1 LLHRIGHHLQEYF
14 LPIGDFHVQAVQGHH
29 SLAVD
34 NSTHLNVNWD
44 FEDYNIDS
52 LPADYAPGH
61 GWGVINGVLPPGGE
75 LLTGSADM
83 EVARDNLYN
92 NSVPFN
98 RADETGATREQHQ
111 WLDSVGTPGPIRFAI
126 NDTDLKE
133 GETATLK
140 IAVAPE
146 LLMSGGAF
154 MGAAEQSLGLDVTY
168 GNDTLHIIMGDFN
181 NNWTSP
187 VDWSHFKDFSMV
199 VHGTADTHDHLE
211 VQGTGGGMMVGLA
224 IDYITLQTDHII

>member
-1 LLHRIGHHLQEYF
+1 MTRPSGTCR
-14 LPIGDFHVQAVQGHH
+14 
-29 SLAVD
+29 SCRR
-34 NSTHLNVNWD
+34 S
-44 FEDYNIDS
+44 
-52 LPADYAPGH
+52 DYAPGH

-83 EVARDNLYN
+83 EAARDNLYN
-92 NSVPFN
+92 NNVPFN

-181 NNWTSP
+181 NNWTGP

-211 VQGTGGGMMVGLA
+211 SSGHWRRHDGRPGDRHHLADRSHHLTRSAAVGFFL
-224 IDYITLQTDHII
+224 TLPPQP